1 MVTQGYFIV
10 LMVAVTYLTNDFE
23 YSYRISVTNFSY
35 STHTALF
42 MGNILRFRALTCLKL
57 FELGIE

>member
-1 MVTQGYFIV
+1 MVKEAYFIV

-23 YSYRISVTNFSY
+23 YSYNISATNFSY

-42 MGNILRFRALTCLKL
+42 MGNILRFRALNCLKL
-57 FELGIE
+57 FELGIK

>member
-1 MVTQGYFIV
+1 M

-23 YSYRISVTNFSY
+23 YSYRISVTDFSY
-35 STHTALF
+35 STNTALF

-57 FELGIE
+57 FELGIQ